1 MDHESRTAM
10 NDARSFAALR
20 QRPFRGLFTGAA
32 LAMMADSIEHVI
44 SYWILFEKFQSPAL
58 GGFAVV
64 SHWLPF
70 LLFSVYSGA
79 AAERWDPRR
88 MIQIGMGL
96 FMAVSIA
103 WGVLFATDALEIWHA
118 MVLLTVHGLAG
129 VFWSPAQ
136 QLMIHEVVEAK
147 EVYSAVRLMAT
158 ARWLGLLLG
167 PAVGA
172 GILLVFGPTWGI
184 FLNALIYLPMVLW
197 LRKAPY
203 QHKPVAARLNAFA
216 DIVATGREISGNPLL
231 IALILLA
238 GGTSLLVGNAYH
250 AQMPEFAH
258 HLGHYEAD
266 FTYGMLLGADA
277 AGALVAGLALESR
290 GFLAPSARRA
300 FTLAM
305 LWCAVIVGFAMTRS
319 YALAVALLF
328 VAGFLELAYNA
339 MAQTLVQLHAP
350 APIRGRVIGLYAM
363 SALGMRTFSGVSV
376 GLGGSL
382 IGIHVSLALSAAALL
397 ALLALGLGLAT
408 RWRS

>member
-1 MDHESRTAM
+1 MSDT
-10 NDARSFAALR
+10 RSFAALR
-20 QRPFRGLFTGAA
+20 QRPFRGLFTGAS

-79 AAERWDPRR
+79 LAERWDPRR

-96 FMAVSIA
+96 FMAVSIG
-103 WGVLFATDALEIWHA
+103 WGVLFATDALQMWHA
-118 MVLLTVHGLAG
+118 MVLLTVHGMAG

-136 QLMIHEVVEAK
+136 QLMIHEVVETN
-147 EVYSAVRLMAT
+147 ELYSAVRLMAT

-172 GILLVFGPTWGI
+172 GILLVFGPVWGI
-184 FLNALIYLPMVLW
+184 FLNALVYLPMVLW
-197 LRKAPY
+197 LRKAPH
-203 QHKPVAARLNAFA
+203 QHRPAAPRLNAFA
-216 DIVATGREISGNPLL
+216 DILATAREISGNPLL

-277 AGALVAGLALESR
+277 AGALIAGLALESR
-290 GFLAPSARRA
+290 SFLAPSAQRA

-305 LWCAVIVGFAMTRS
+305 LWCALIIGFAVTRS
-319 YALAVALLF
+319 YPLAVALLF
-328 VAGFLELAYNA
+328 VAGFLELAYNS

-350 APIRGRVIGLYAM
+350 ASIRGRVIGLYAM
-363 SALGMRTFSGVSV
+363 AALGMRTFSGVSV

-382 IGIHVSLALSAAALL
+382 IGIHASLALSASALL
-397 ALLALGLGLAT
+397 LLLALGLVVAT
-408 RWRS
+408 RWRP

>member
-1 MDHESRTAM
+1 M
-10 NDARSFAALR
+10 NEARSFAALR
-20 QRPFRGLFTGAA
+20 KPGFRGLFTGAS

-96 FMAVSIA
+96 FMAVSIG
-103 WGVLFATDALEIWHA
+103 WGVLFATGTLQVWHA
-118 MVLLTVHGLAG
+118 MILLTLHGMAG

-136 QLMIHEVVEAK
+136 QLMIHEVVEPN

-158 ARWLGLLLG
+158 SRWLGLLLG

-172 GILLVFGPTWGI
+172 GILLVLGPTWGI
-184 FLNALIYLPMVLW
+184 FFNALIYLPMLLW
-197 LRKAPY
+197 LRRAPY
-203 QHKPVAARLNAFA
+203 RRKQTPARLSAFG
-216 DIVATGREISGNPLL
+216 DVVATVRAISGHPMLVS
-231 IALILLA
+231 LILLA
-238 GGTSLLVGNAYH
+238 GSTSLLVGNAYH

-258 HLGHYEAD
+258 HLGQREAD
-266 FTYGMLLGADA
+266 FAYGMLLGADA

-290 GFLAPSARRA
+290 NILAPSARRA
-300 FTLAM
+300 FVLAM
-305 LWCAVIVGFAMTRS
+305 LWCAVIIGFALTRS
-319 YALAVALLF
+319 YALAVMLLF
-328 VAGFLELAYNA
+328 VAGFVELAYNA

-350 APIRGRVIGLYAM
+350 PDIRGRVIGLYAM
-363 SALGMRTFSGVSV
+363 SALGMRTFSGVTV

-382 IGIHVSLALSAAALL
+382 VGIHTSLALCATALL
-397 ALLALGLGLAT
+397 LLLALGLAFAKG
-408 RWRS
+408 WRS

>member
-1 MDHESRTAM
+1 MSQ
-10 NDARSFAALR
+10 ARSFAALR
-20 QRPFRGLFTGAA
+20 QKPFRGLFTGAS

-103 WGVLFATDALEIWHA
+103 WGVLFATGTLQVWHA
-118 MVLLTVHGLAG
+118 MVLLTVHGMAG

-136 QLMIHEVVEAK
+136 QLMIHEVVEPS

-158 ARWLGLLLG
+158 SRWLGLLLG

-172 GILLVFGPTWGI
+172 GILLIFGPTWGI
-184 FLNALIYLPMVLW
+184 FLNALLYLPMVLW

-203 QHKPVAARLNAFA
+203 RRKQTPARLSALG
-216 DIVATGREISGNPLL
+216 DIVATVGAISGRPLL
-231 IALILLA
+231 ISLVLLA

-258 HLGHYEAD
+258 DLGQREAD
-266 FTYGMLLGADA
+266 FAYGMLLGADA
-277 AGALVAGLALESR
+277 AGALAAGLALESR
-290 GFLAPSARRA
+290 NILAPSARRA
-300 FTLAM
+300 FVLAM
-305 LWCAVIVGFAMTRS
+305 LWCAVIIGFALTRS
-319 YALAVALLF
+319 YALAVFLLF

-339 MAQTLVQLHAP
+339 IAQTLVQLHAP
-350 APIRGRVIGLYAM
+350 QDIRGRVIGLYAM

-382 IGIHVSLALSAAALL
+382 IGIHASLALSAAVLL
-397 ALLALGLGLAT
+397 GLLALGLALGA
-408 RWRS
+408 RWRA

>member
-1 MDHESRTAM
+1 
-10 NDARSFAALR
+10 
-20 QRPFRGLFTGAA
+20 
-32 LAMMADSIEHVI
+32 MADSIEHVI

-96 FMAVSIA
+96 FMTVSIA
-103 WGVLFATDALEIWHA
+103 WGVLFATGTLQVWHA
-118 MVLLTVHGLAG
+118 MVLLTVHGMAG

-136 QLMIHEVVEAK
+136 QLMIHEVVEPN
-147 EVYSAVRLMAT
+147 EVYSAVRLIAT
-158 ARWLGLLLG
+158 SRWLGLLLG

-172 GILLVFGPTWGI
+172 GILLIFGPTWGI

-203 QHKPVAARLNAFA
+203 RRKQTPARLSALG
-216 DIVATGREISGNPLL
+216 DIVATVRAISGRPRL
-231 IALILLA
+231 ISLVLLA

-258 HLGHYEAD
+258 DLGQREAD
-266 FTYGMLLGADA
+266 FAYGMLLGADA
-277 AGALVAGLALESR
+277 AGALAAGLALESR
-290 GFLAPSARRA
+290 NILAPSTRRA
-300 FTLAM
+300 FVLAM
-305 LWCAVIVGFAMTRS
+305 LWCAVIIGFALTRS
-319 YALAVALLF
+319 YALAVFLLF

-350 APIRGRVIGLYAM
+350 QDIRGRVIGLYAM

-382 IGIHVSLALSAAALL
+382 IGIHASLALSAAVLL
-397 ALLALGLGLAT
+397 GLLALGLALGT
-408 RWRS
+408 RWRA

>member
-1 MDHESRTAM
+1 M
-10 NDARSFAALR
+10 NEARSFAALR
-20 QRPFRGLFTGAA
+20 QRPFRGLFTGAS

-96 FMAVSIA
+96 FMAVSIG
-103 WGVLFATDALEIWHA
+103 WGILFATGTLQIWHA
-118 MVLLTVHGLAG
+118 MVLLTLHGMAG

-136 QLMIHEVVEAK
+136 QLMIHEVVEPK
-147 EVYSAVRLMAT
+147 EIYSAVRLVAT
-158 ARWLGLLLG
+158 SRWLGLLLG

-172 GILLVFGPTWGI
+172 GILLVFGPAWGI
-184 FLNALIYLPMVLW
+184 FLNALIYLPMLLW

-203 QHKPVAARLNAFA
+203 RRKQAPARLSALG
-216 DIVATGREISGNPLL
+216 DILATVRAISGRPLL

-258 HLGHYEAD
+258 HLGQREAD
-266 FTYGMLLGADA
+266 FAYGMLLAADA

-290 GFLAPSARRA
+290 NILAPSARRA
-300 FTLAM
+300 FVLAM
-305 LWCAVIVGFAMTRS
+305 LWCAVIIGFALTRS
-319 YALAVALLF
+319 YALAVILLF

-350 APIRGRVIGLYAM
+350 PEIRGRVIGLYAM

-382 IGIHVSLALSAAALL
+382 IGIHASLALSATLL
-397 ALLALGLGLAT
+397 LLLLALGLVLAA
-408 RWRS
+408 RWRT

>member
-1 MDHESRTAM
+1 MSDP
-10 NDARSFAALR
+10 RSFAALR
-20 QRPFRGLFTGAA
+20 EPRFRGLFTGAS
-32 LAMMADSIEHVI
+32 LAMMADSVEHVI

-58 GGFAVV
+58 GGFAVL

-70 LLFSVYSGA
+70 LLFSAYSGA
-79 AAERWDPRR
+79 LADRYDPRR

-96 FMAVSIA
+96 FMAVSVG
-103 WGVLFATDALEIWHA
+103 WGLLFASGGLQMWHA

-136 QLMIHEVVEAK
+136 QLMIHEVVEPPQLH
-147 EVYSAVRLMAT
+147 SAVRLMAT
-158 ARWLGLLLG
+158 SRWLGLLLG

-172 GILLVFGPTWGI
+172 GILLAFGPTLGI

-203 QHKPVAARLNAFA
+203 RRKPKPVRLGAFA
-216 DIVATGREISGNPLL
+216 DVVATIRQ
-231 IALILLA
+231 IADNRVLVSMILLA

-258 HLGHYEAD
+258 DLGRREAD
-266 FTYGMLLGADA
+266 FAYGMLLAADA
-277 AGALVAGLALESR
+277 AGALLAGLALESR
-290 GFLAPSARRA
+290 ALLAPSARRA

-305 LWCAVIVGFAMTRS
+305 LWCVTLIAFALAPW

-328 VAGFLELAYNA
+328 VAGFLELAFNA

-350 APIRGRVIGLYAM
+350 APLRGRVIGLYAM
-363 SALGMRTFSGVSV
+363 SSLGMRTFSGVTV

-382 IGIHVSLALSAAALL
+382 IGIHASLGISAAVLL
-397 ALLALGLGLAT
+397 ALLALGLALAT
-408 RWRS
+408 RWRY

>member
-1 MDHESRTAM
+1 MSE
-10 NDARSFAALR
+10 ARSFAALR
-20 QRPFRGLFTGAA
+20 QPSFRGLFTGAS

-96 FMAVSIA
+96 FMAVSIG
-103 WGVLFATDALEIWHA
+103 WGILFATDSLQVWHA
-118 MVLLTVHGLAG
+118 MVLLTVHGMAG

-136 QLMIHEVVEAK
+136 QLMIHEVVERN

-158 ARWLGLLLG
+158 SRWLGLLLG

-197 LRKAPY
+197 LRRAPY
-203 QHKPVAARLNAFA
+203 RHRQAPARLSAFG
-216 DIVATGREISGNPLL
+216 DIVATVRAISGRPLL
-231 IALILLA
+231 ISLILLA

-258 HLGHYEAD
+258 ALGQREAD
-266 FTYGMLLGADA
+266 LAYGMLLGADA
-277 AGALVAGLALESR
+277 AGALAAGLALESR
-290 GFLAPSARRA
+290 SILAPSARRA
-300 FTLAM
+300 FFLAM
-305 LWCAVIVGFAMTRS
+305 LWCAVIIGFALTRS
-319 YALAVALLF
+319 YALAVILLF

-350 APIRGRVIGLYAM
+350 PDIRGRVIGLYAM

-376 GLGGSL
+376 GLGGSV
-382 IGIHVSLALSAAALL
+382 IGIHASLALSAAALL
-397 ALLALGLGLAT
+397 GLLALGLALGR

>member
-1 MDHESRTAM
+1 MSQ
-10 NDARSFAALR
+10 ARSFAALR
-20 QRPFRGLFTGAA
+20 QKPFRGLFTGAS

-103 WGVLFATDALEIWHA
+103 WGVLFATDTLQVWHA
-118 MVLLTVHGLAG
+118 MVLLTVHGMAG

-136 QLMIHEVVEAK
+136 QLMIHEVVEPS

-158 ARWLGLLLG
+158 SRWLGLLLG

-172 GILLVFGPTWGI
+172 GILLIFGPTWGI

-203 QHKPVAARLNAFA
+203 RRKQTPARLSALG
-216 DIVATGREISGNPLL
+216 DIVATVGAISGRPLL
-231 IALILLA
+231 ISLVLLA

-258 HLGHYEAD
+258 DLGQREAD
-266 FTYGMLLGADA
+266 FAYGMLLGADA
-277 AGALVAGLALESR
+277 AGALAAGLALESR
-290 GFLAPSARRA
+290 NILAPSARRA
-300 FTLAM
+300 FVLAM
-305 LWCAVIVGFAMTRS
+305 LWCAVIIGFALTRS
-319 YALAVALLF
+319 YALAVFLLF

-350 APIRGRVIGLYAM
+350 QDIRGRVIGLYAM

-382 IGIHVSLALSAAALL
+382 IGIHASLALSAAVLL
-397 ALLALGLGLAT
+397 GLLALGLALGT
-408 RWRS
+408 RWRA

>member
-1 MDHESRTAM
+1 MSDT
-10 NDARSFAALR
+10 RSFAALR
-20 QRPFRGLFTGAA
+20 QSGFRGLFAGAS

-58 GGFAVV
+58 AGFAVL

-70 LLFSVYSGA
+70 LLFSVPAGA
-79 AAERWDPRR
+79 AAERYDPRR

-96 FMAVSIA
+96 FMAVSVG
-103 WGVLFATDALEIWHA
+103 WGLLFATGTLQMWHA
-118 MVLLTVHGLAG
+118 MVLLTVHGMAG

-136 QLMIHEVVEAK
+136 QLMIHEVVEGQDLH
-147 EVYSAVRLMAT
+147 SAVRLMAT

-184 FLNALIYLPMVLW
+184 FLNALIYLPMLLW

-203 QHKPVAARLNAFA
+203 AHKPAPPRLGAFA
-216 DIVATGREISGNPLL
+216 DIVATVREISGDRLL
-231 IALILLA
+231 VSMILLA

-258 HLGHYEAD
+258 DLGHREAD
-266 FTYGMLLGADA
+266 FTYGMLLSADA
-277 AGALVAGLALESR
+277 AGALVAGFALESR
-290 GFLAPSARRA
+290 GLLAPSARRA
-300 FTLAM
+300 FVLAM
-305 LWCAVIVGFAMTRS
+305 LWCLTLVGFALARS
-319 YALAVALLF
+319 YPLAVALLF

-350 APIRGRVIGLYAM
+350 AHLRGRVIGLYAM
-363 SALGMRTFSGVSV
+363 SGLGMRTFSGVTV

-382 IGIHVSLALSAAALL
+382 VGIHWSLALSAATLL

-408 RWRS
+408 RWRY

>member
-1 MDHESRTAM
+1 VSDT
-10 NDARSFAALR
+10 RSFAALR
-20 QRPFRGLFTGAA
+20 QSAFRGLFTGASA
-32 LAMMADSIEHVI
+32 AMMADSIEHVI

-58 GGFAVV
+58 AGFAVV

-70 LLFSVYSGA
+70 LLFSVASGA
-79 AAERWDPRR
+79 AADRYDPRR

-96 FMAVSIA
+96 FMAVSIG
-103 WGVLFATDALEIWHA
+103 WGVLFATDTLQIWHA
-118 MVLLTVHGLAG
+118 MVLLTVHGMAG

-136 QLMIHEVVEAK
+136 QLMIHEVVEGK
-147 EVYSAVRLMAT
+147 ELPSAVRLMAT
-158 ARWLGLLLG
+158 SRWLGLLFG

-203 QHKPVAARLNAFA
+203 TRKPAPPRLSAFA
-216 DIVATGREISGNPLL
+216 DIAATIREISGNRLL
-231 IALILLA
+231 VSLIVLA

-258 HLGHYEAD
+258 DLGHREAD
-266 FTYGMLLGADA
+266 FTYGMLLSADA

-290 GFLAPSARRA
+290 GLLAPSARRA
-300 FTLAM
+300 FVLAI
-305 LWCAVIVGFAMTRS
+305 LWCCTIIGFALTRS
-319 YALAVALLF
+319 YPFAVALLF

-350 APIRGRVIGLYAM
+350 AHIRGRVIGLYAM
-363 SALGMRTFSGVSV
+363 SGLGMRTFSGVTV

-382 IGIHVSLALSAAALL
+382 IGIHWSLAISAAALL
-397 ALLALGLGLAT
+397 GLLALGLAFAT
-408 RWRS
+408 RWRR

>member
-1 MDHESRTAM
+1 MSQ
-10 NDARSFAALR
+10 ARSFAALR
-20 QRPFRGLFTGAA
+20 QRPFRGLFTGAS

-96 FMAVSIA
+96 FMAVSFA
-103 WGVLFATDALEIWHA
+103 WGVLFATGTLQVWHA
-118 MVLLTVHGLAG
+118 MVLLTVHGMAG

-136 QLMIHEVVEAK
+136 QLMIHEVVEPN

-158 ARWLGLLLG
+158 SRWLGLLLG

-172 GILLVFGPTWGI
+172 GILLIFGPTWGI

-203 QHKPVAARLNAFA
+203 RRKQTPARLSALG
-216 DIVATGREISGNPLL
+216 DIVATVRAISGRPLL
-231 IALILLA
+231 ISLVLLA

-258 HLGHYEAD
+258 GLGQREAD
-266 FTYGMLLGADA
+266 FAYGMLLGADA
-277 AGALVAGLALESR
+277 AGALAAGLALESR
-290 GFLAPSARRA
+290 NILAPSARRA
-300 FTLAM
+300 FVLAM
-305 LWCAVIVGFAMTRS
+305 LWCAVIIGFALTRS
-319 YALAVALLF
+319 YALAVVLLF

-350 APIRGRVIGLYAM
+350 PDIRGRVIGLYAM
-363 SALGMRTFSGVSV
+363 SALGMRTFSGVTV

-382 IGIHVSLALSAAALL
+382 VGIHTSLALCASALL
-397 ALLALGLGLAT
+397 LLLALGLAFAT

>member
-1 MDHESRTAM
+1 
-10 NDARSFAALR
+10 
-20 QRPFRGLFTGAA
+20 
-32 LAMMADSIEHVI
+32 
-44 SYWILFEKFQSPAL
+44 
-58 GGFAVV
+58 VV

-88 MIQIGMGL
+88 MIQIGMAL
-96 FMAVSIA
+96 FMAVSIG
-103 WGVLFATDALEIWHA
+103 WGVLFATGALEMWHA
-118 MVLLTVHGLAG
+118 MVLLTLHGMAG

-136 QLMIHEVVEAK
+136 QLMIHEVVAPN

-158 ARWLGLLLG
+158 SRWLGLLLG

-172 GILLVFGPTWGI
+172 AILLVFGPTWGI

-197 LRKAPY
+197 LRKAPFTRR
-203 QHKPVAARLNAFA
+203 PPPARLNAFA
-216 DIVATGREISGNPLL
+216 DIVATVHQISGRPLL

-258 HLGHYEAD
+258 HLGHREAD
-266 FTYGMLLGADA
+266 FAYGMLLGADA
-277 AGALVAGLALESR
+277 AGALVAGLALEAR

-300 FTLAM
+300 FMLAM
-305 LWCAVIVGFAMTRS
+305 LWCGVIIGFALARS
-319 YALAVALLF
+319 YPLAVALLF

-339 MAQTLVQLHAP
+339 MVQMLVQLHAP
-350 APIRGRVIGLYAM
+350 ERIRGRVIGLYAM

-382 IGIHVSLALSAAALL
+382 IGIHASLALSATALL
-397 ALLALGLGLAT
+397 ALLALGLALAT